1 MRCPACGYEVT
12 RVVDSRA
19 GEDGDVIR
27 RRRACEACEHRF
39 TTFERAEV
47 APLRVVK
54 RSGDRE
60 AFDGQKLRSG
70 LVSAAKGRPIADAT
84 FDEVV
89 DGIEEAARAH
99 GGDVSS
105 EWVGLAVLE
114 RLRAIDPVASLRFA
128 SVYKDFND
136 VGDFEREVRLIKRD
150 EQRT

>member
-1 MRCPACGYEVT
+1 MT

-27 RRRACEACEHRF
+27 RRRACEECDHRF

-54 RSGDRE
+54 RSGERE
-60 AFDGQKLRSG
+60 LFDGQKLRGG
-70 LVSAAKGRPIADAT
+70 LVSAAKGRPIDDAT
-84 FDEVV
+84 FDQLV
-89 DGIEEAARAH
+89 DGIEEEARAQ
-99 GGDVSS
+99 GGDVTS
-105 EWVGLAVLE
+105 EWVGLAVLD
-114 RLRAIDPVASLRFA
+114 RLRTIDPVSSLRFA

-150 EQRT
+150 EGS